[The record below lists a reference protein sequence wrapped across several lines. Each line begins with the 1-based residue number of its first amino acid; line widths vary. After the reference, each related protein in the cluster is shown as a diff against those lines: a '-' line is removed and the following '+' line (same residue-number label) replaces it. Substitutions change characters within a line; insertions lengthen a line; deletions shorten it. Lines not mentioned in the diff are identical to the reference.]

1 MFEHCDWIGVQRASP
16 LGSTS
21 FWVLLLVSTNS
32 ARPPSGEV
40 SAANSYSLQVAAVGQ
55 GGLMAARPN
64 QHAAD
69 GDQLRPAL
77 VKSPVVHRPN
87 AVDPPVKA
95 PPGDRPEER
104 RLKSDCR

>member
-40 SAANSYSLQVAAVGQ
+40 SVANSYSLQVAAVGQ
-55 GGLMAARPN
+55 GTTCAKADLVAARGSASSRLPP
-64 QHAAD
+64 
-69 GDQLRPAL
+69 PAL
-77 VKSPVVHRPN
+77 PVPSPARTLEPQ
-87 AVDPPVKA
+87 
-95 PPGDRPEER
+95 
-104 RLKSDCR
+104 RLVEA